1 MLINVVEPE
10 ESRIAI
16 LEDGILEELYIERFS
31 REQIAG
37 NIYKGRIVNIEPSIE
52 AAFVNIGIYRNGF
65 LHVSDIKNHRNN
77 DVLPEKPTNTKKP
90 EDTKKPENTKKS
102 EDTKKPEDAK
112 KSENTRKP
120 ENTRKKENRSRI
132 KSLINPDQE
141 VFVQVI
147 KEGIGDKGPSLTT
160 NLSIPGRFL
169 VLMPESTLVGVSRKI
184 FDETERARL
193 KQIIEE
199 LKPPPNLGLIVR
211 TAGEKQTK
219 RELSRDFNY
228 LRRLWKVIENKE
240 KKAETPSVVY
250 QESDLVIRTI
260 RDIFSTDI
268 DEIIIDSEAVFKK
281 IRYFLRLIMPSC
293 VKKLKLYGEHEPLFH
308 KYNIEKEIEKINKKE
323 VRLSKGG
330 SIVIEQTEALV
341 AIDVNSGKY
350 REESDPEKTSFKTNL
365 KAAKEIARQVRLRDI
380 GGVIIVD
387 FIDMKEEKNM
397 RAVEKV
403 LEAALKR
410 DRARKKMLKIS
421 KFGIIEMTRQRIRP
435 SLKSVIYENCRS
447 CDGTGEIKT
456 LESTCL
462 DLMRQIKSMVNN
474 PQIKKIEVTTNDV
487 VAGNLLNKK
496 RKKLTEL
503 EEKFSKSITINGIM
517 GQKTSETIAYCTDSD
532 GNRISAK

>member
-1 MLINVVEPE
+1 MKKRMLINVVEPE

-52 AAFVNIGIYRNGF
+52 AAFVNIGISRNGF
-65 LHVSDIKNHRNN
+65 LHVSDVKNSRNSSN
-77 DVLPEKPTNTKKP
+77 GDQSDNTDNTETKEK
-90 EDTKKPENTKKS
+90 
-102 EDTKKPEDAK
+102 
-112 KSENTRKP
+112 
-120 ENTRKKENRSRI
+120 RSRI
-132 KSLINPDQE
+132 KSLIKPEQE
-141 VFVQVI
+141 ILAQVI
-147 KEGIGDKGPSLTT
+147 KEGIGNKGPSLTT
-160 NLSIPGRFL
+160 NVSIPGRFL
-169 VLMPESTLVGVSRKI
+169 VLTPESTRIGVSRKI
-184 FDETERARL
+184 IDENERARL

-211 TAGEKQTK
+211 TAGEHQTK
-219 RELSRDFNY
+219 RELLRDFNY

-240 KKAETPSVVY
+240 KKAEIPSVIY

-268 DEIIIDSEAVFKK
+268 NEIIIDSEAVFKK

-293 VKKLKLYGEHEPLFH
+293 VKKLKLYNDHEPLFH
-308 KYNIEKEIEKINKKE
+308 KYNIEREIEKINKRE
-323 VRLSKGG
+323 VRLSRGG

-350 REESDPEKTSFKTNL
+350 REESDPERTALKTNL

-397 RAVEKV
+397 RDVEKT
-403 LEAALKR
+403 LEASLKR

-435 SLKSVIYENCRS
+435 SLKSVIYES
-447 CDGTGEIKT
+447 CDNCGGTGETST

-462 DLMRQIKSMVNN
+462 SLMRQIKSMVNHS
-474 PQIKKIEVTTNDV
+474 QIKRIEITTSDI
-487 VAGNLLNKK
+487 VAGYLLNKK
-496 RKKLTEL
+496 RKKLSEL
-503 EEKFSKSITINGIM
+503 EEKFSKNIIINGII
-517 GQKTSETIAYCTDSD
+517 GHKTGEATIYCTDSE
-532 GNRISAK
+532 GKRIVTK

>member
-1 MLINVVEPE
+1 MKKRMLINVVEPE

-31 REQIAG
+31 REQVAG

-52 AAFVNIGIYRNGF
+52 AAFVNIGISKNGF
-65 LHVSDIKNHRNN
+65 LHVSDVKNVRNSN
-77 DVLPEKPTNTKKP
+77 NNGDQPDNGSKAET
-90 EDTKKPENTKKS
+90 
-102 EDTKKPEDAK
+102 
-112 KSENTRKP
+112 
-120 ENTRKKENRSRI
+120 KENRSRI
-132 KSLINPDQE
+132 KSLISTEQE
-141 VFVQVI
+141 ILVQIV
-147 KEGIGDKGPSLTT
+147 KEGIGNKGPSLTT
-160 NLSIPGRFL
+160 NISIPGRFL
-169 VLMPESTLVGVSRKI
+169 VLTPESTRIGVSRKI
-184 FDETERARL
+184 IDENERARL

-211 TAGEKQTK
+211 TAGEHQTK
-219 RELSRDFNY
+219 RELLRDFNY
-228 LRRLWKVIENKE
+228 LRRLWKVIESKE
-240 KKAETPSVVY
+240 KKAEIPSTIY

-268 DEIIIDSEAVFKK
+268 NEIIIDSEAVYKK

-293 VKKLKLYGEHEPLFH
+293 VKKLKFYDDQEPLFH
-308 KYNIEKEIEKINKKE
+308 KYNIEREIEKINKRE
-323 VRLSKGG
+323 VRLAKGG

-350 REESDPEKTSFKTNL
+350 REESDPEKTALKTNL

-397 RAVEKV
+397 RAVEKT
-403 LEAALKR
+403 LEASLKR

-421 KFGIIEMTRQRIRP
+421 RFGIIEMTRQRIRP
-435 SLKSVIYENCRS
+435 SLKSVIYESCKNCG
-447 CDGTGEIKT
+447 GTGETET

-462 DLMRQIKSMVNN
+462 SLMRQIKSMVNN
-474 PQIKKIEVTTNDV
+474 PQIKKIEITTSDV
-487 VAGNLLNKK
+487 VAGYLLNKK

-503 EEKFSKSITINGIM
+503 EAKFSKDIIITSIIGH
-517 GQKTSETIAYCTDSD
+517 KTGEATTYCTDSE
-532 GNRISAK
+532 GKRVVTR

>member
-31 REQIAG
+31 REQVAG

-52 AAFVNIGIYRNGF
+52 AAFVNIGISKNGF
-65 LHVSDIKNHRNN
+65 LHVSDVKNARNN
-77 DVLPEKPTNTKKP
+77 NNNGDQPDNNGKTET
-90 EDTKKPENTKKS
+90 
-102 EDTKKPEDAK
+102 
-112 KSENTRKP
+112 
-120 ENTRKKENRSRI
+120 KENRSRI
-132 KSLINPDQE
+132 KSLISTEQE
-141 VFVQVI
+141 ILVQIV
-147 KEGIGDKGPSLTT
+147 KEGIGNKGPSLTT
-160 NLSIPGRFL
+160 NISIPGRFL
-169 VLMPESTLVGVSRKI
+169 VLTPESTRIGVSRKI
-184 FDETERARL
+184 IDEGERARL

-211 TAGEKQTK
+211 TAGEHQTK
-219 RELSRDFNY
+219 RELLRDFNY
-228 LRRLWKVIENKE
+228 LRRLWKVIESKE
-240 KKAETPSVVY
+240 KKAEIPSTIY

-268 DEIIIDSEAVFKK
+268 NEIIIDSEAVYKK

-293 VKKLKLYGEHEPLFH
+293 VKKLKFYDDQEPLFH
-308 KYNIEKEIEKINKKE
+308 KYNIEREIEKINKRE
-323 VRLSKGG
+323 VRLIKGG

-350 REESDPEKTSFKTNL
+350 REESDPERTALKTNL

-397 RAVEKV
+397 RAVEKT
-403 LEAALKR
+403 LEASLKR

-421 KFGIIEMTRQRIRP
+421 RFGIIEMTRQRIRP
-435 SLKSVIYENCRS
+435 SLKSVIYESCKNCG
-447 CDGTGEIKT
+447 GTGETET

-462 DLMRQIKSMVNN
+462 SLMRQIKSMVNN
-474 PQIKKIEVTTNDV
+474 PQIKKIEITTSDV
-487 VAGNLLNKK
+487 VAGYLLNKK

-503 EEKFSKSITINGIM
+503 EAKFSKDIIITSIIGH
-517 GQKTSETIAYCTDSD
+517 KTGEAATYCTDSE
-532 GNRISAK
+532 GKRVVIR

>member
-1 MLINVVEPE
+1 MKKRMLINVVEPE

-52 AAFVNIGIYRNGF
+52 AAFVNIGISRNGF
-65 LHVSDIKNHRNN
+65 LHVSDVKNSRNSN
-77 DVLPEKPTNTKKP
+77 NGEQ
-90 EDTKKPENTKKS
+90 
-102 EDTKKPEDAK
+102 
-112 KSENTRKP
+112 SENAD
-120 ENTRKKENRSRI
+120 NTETKEKRSRI
-132 KSLINPDQE
+132 KSLISTEQE
-141 VFVQVI
+141 VLVQVV
-147 KEGIGDKGPSLTT
+147 KEGIGSKGPSLTT
-160 NLSIPGRFL
+160 NVSIPGRFL
-169 VLMPESTLVGVSRKI
+169 VLTPESTRIGVSRKI
-184 FDETERARL
+184 IDEGERARL

-211 TAGEKQTK
+211 TAGEHQTK
-219 RELSRDFNY
+219 RELLRDFNY

-240 KKAETPSVVY
+240 KNAEIPSVIY

-268 DEIIIDSEAVFKK
+268 NEIIIDSEAVFKK

-293 VKKLKLYGEHEPLFH
+293 VKKLKLYSDHEPLFH
-308 KYNIEKEIEKINKKE
+308 KYDIEREIEKINKRE
-323 VRLSKGG
+323 VRLSRGG

-350 REESDPEKTSFKTNL
+350 REESDPEKTAFKTNL

-397 RAVEKV
+397 RAVEKT

-421 KFGIIEMTRQRIRP
+421 RFGIIEMTRQRIRP
-435 SLKSVIYENCRS
+435 SLKSVIYES
-447 CDGTGEIKT
+447 C
-456 LESTCL
+456 
-462 DLMRQIKSMVNN
+462 
-474 PQIKKIEVTTNDV
+474 
-487 VAGNLLNKK
+487 
-496 RKKLTEL
+496 KKLWRYRRNRDTRKYLSEPN
-503 EEKFSKSITINGIM
+503 EADKING
-517 GQKTSETIAYCTDSD
+517 K
-532 GNRISAK
+532 

>member
-1 MLINVVEPE
+1 MKKRMLINVVEPE

-52 AAFVNIGIYRNGF
+52 AAFVNIGISRNGF
-65 LHVSDIKNHRNN
+65 LHVSDIKNHRNE
-77 DVLPEKPTNTKKP
+77 DSSAKTDNTKPDNKK
-90 EDTKKPENTKKS
+90 TKES
-102 EDTKKPEDAK
+102 
-112 KSENTRKP
+112 
-120 ENTRKKENRSRI
+120 RSRI
-132 KSLINPDQE
+132 KSLISHDQE
-141 VFVQVI
+141 ILVQVI

-184 FDETERARL
+184 IDETERARL
-193 KQIIEE
+193 KQTIDE

-240 KKAETPSVVY
+240 KKAETPSVIY

-260 RDIFSTDI
+260 RDIFSADI

-293 VKKLKLYGEHEPLFH
+293 VKKLKLYNENEPLFH
-308 KYNIEKEIEKINKKE
+308 KYNIEQEIEKINKKE
-323 VRLSKGG
+323 VRLSRGG

-350 REESDPEKTSFKTNL
+350 REENDPERTSFKTNL

-435 SLKSVIYENCRS
+435 SLKSVIYESCRN

-456 LESTCL
+456 LESICL
-462 DLMRQIKSMVNN
+462 DLIRQIKSTVNN
-474 PQIKKIEVTTNDV
+474 PKIKNIEVVANDE
-487 VAGNLLNKK
+487 VAGYLLNKK
-496 RKKLTEL
+496 RKNLTEL
-503 EEKFSKSITINGIM
+503 EEKFSKTITINGII
-517 GQKTSETIAYCTDSD
+517 GQKAGETTIHCIDSE
-532 GNRISAK
+532 GKRISPK